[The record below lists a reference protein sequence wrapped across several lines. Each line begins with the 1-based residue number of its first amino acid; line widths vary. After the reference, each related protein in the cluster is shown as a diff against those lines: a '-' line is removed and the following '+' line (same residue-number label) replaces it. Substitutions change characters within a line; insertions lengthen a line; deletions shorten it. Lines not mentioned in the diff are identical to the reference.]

1 MVKKWSRLPLCA
13 VMAAFVLA
21 AFGACSDG
29 DSGGSSG
36 GRSVLARYGSEV
48 DGAEVT
54 FYDDS
59 TFVLKEDG
67 ATAKAVV
74 VMRAL
79 SKITEGTYT
88 GDPVTGEGLA
98 CTAAGAIIVVEP
110 FAGGLVVNGKPIVK
124 VSTSDTSGRTFVSRW
139 RGGKQV
145 KTDEVTIFYMNEI
158 VTLYSDG
165 TYIVVVYRDDN
176 NVDAKETVGG
186 TYRISGNT
194 VAVTFP
200 GGSGTLTISDDGNT
214 MTMTNPSYC
223 TFGKQ

>member
-13 VMAAFVLA
+13 VMTAFVLA

-29 DSGGSSG
+29 GSGGSSG
-36 GRSVLARYGSEV
+36 GPSVLARYGSEV
-48 DGAEVT
+48 DGAEMT

-79 SKITEGTYT
+79 RKITEGTYT
-88 GDPVTGEGLA
+88 GDPVTGEGLV

-124 VSTSDTSGRTFVSRW
+124 VSTSDTSGRTFVSKW
-139 RGGKQV
+139 RGGKQG
-145 KTDEVTIFYMNEI
+145 KTNEI

-214 MTMTNPSYC
+214 MTMTNPSYR
-223 TFGKQ
+223 TFKKQ

>member
-13 VMAAFVLA
+13 VMTAFVLA

-29 DSGGSSG
+29 GSGGSSG
-36 GRSVLARYGSEV
+36 GLSVLARYGSEV
-48 DGAEVT
+48 DGAEMT

-88 GDPVTGEGLA
+88 GDPVTGEGLV

-124 VSTSDTSGRTFVSRW
+124 VSASDTSGRTVVSKW
-139 RGGKQV
+139 RGGKQD
-145 KTDEVTIFYMNEI
+145 KTNEI

-165 TYIVVVYRDDN
+165 TYIVVIYRDDN
-176 NVDAKETVGG
+176 NVDAKKTVGG

-194 VAVTFP
+194 MAATFP
-200 GGSGTLTISDDGNT
+200 GGSDTLTISDDGNT
-214 MTMTNPSYC
+214 ITIAEGYR
-223 TFGKQ
+223 TFKKQ

>member
-13 VMAAFVLA
+13 VMTAFVLA

-29 DSGGSSG
+29 GSGGSSG

-48 DGAEVT
+48 DGAEMT

-110 FAGGLVVNGKPIVK
+110 FAGGLVVNGKPIAK
-124 VSTSDTSGRTFVSRW
+124 LTALDNSGRTIESIW
-139 RGGKQV
+139 IGGEKD
-145 KTDEVTIFYMNEI
+145 KMNET
-158 VTLYSDG
+158 VTCYSDG
-165 TYIVVVYRDDN
+165 TFMVVIYDEGNDKGVIAED
-176 NVDAKETVGG
+176 TFGG
-186 TYRISGNT
+186 TYRIDGSSLYI
-194 VAVTFP
+194 TFP
-200 GGSGTLTISDDGNT
+200 GGRTTLTISDDGNT
-214 MTMTNPSYC
+214 VTMTNPSNR
-223 TFGKQ
+223 TFKKQ